1 MTEVLMLAL
10 TLVAGLALLSH
21 WGKKNRRADVS
32 LILMLLF
39 ISFLILGLGA
49 LLSAGMLL
57 SEVVEMRELGEPGA
71 APAIAA
77 FIFTGAGI
85 AGLALCAPPLLKV
98 LGRPPK
104 RPFWSDPPVFF
115 ALWLFTMV
123 LSYNLAN
130 LILFEDIADAL
141 TLSEESRIS
150 PGLVL
155 ASQLPLVVI
164 ALVGVGV
171 GVRRGPRETLVRL
184 GYGPVSP
191 LQLGVVFL
199 FILGAFGLSSVADHL
214 FATLQPELYE
224 RVGEISDALF
234 NPEGLDPLTAVLFAL
249 LLGFGAAA
257 GEETLFRGAVQP
269 VFGITLTSVLFASM
283 HIQYGP
289 SILLVYIFVLS
300 LGLGLLRKRINTTAS
315 FLAHSGYNAS
325 SVLLA
330 YFFGV

>member
-1 MTEVLMLAL
+1 MTEVLVLAL
-10 TLVAGLALLSH
+10 TLVAGLTLLSH
-21 WGKKNRRADVS
+21 WGKKNRGAEVS
-32 LILMLLF
+32 LILALLF
-39 ISFLILGLGA
+39 VSLLILGFGA

-57 SEVVEMRELGEPGA
+57 SSVVETREIGGSTVT
-71 APAIAA
+71 PAMVA
-77 FIFTGAGI
+77 FILISAGL
-85 AGLALCAPPLLKV
+85 AGLALCVPPLLKV

-104 RPFWSDPPVFF
+104 HPFWSDPPIFF
-115 ALWLFTMV
+115 ALWLFAMV

-130 LILFEDIADAL
+130 LILFEYVADAL

-155 ASQLPLVVI
+155 ASQLPLVVV
-164 ALVGVGV
+164 ALVGVGA
-171 GVRRGPRETLVRL
+171 GVRRGPRETLARL
-184 GYGPVSP
+184 GYGAVSP
-191 LQLGVVFL
+191 RQLGVVFL
-199 FILGAFGLSSVADHL
+199 FILGAFGLTSVADYL
-214 FATLQPELYE
+214 FVTLQP
-224 RVGEISDALF
+224 
-234 NPEGLDPLTAVLFAL
+234 VLFAL
-249 LLGFGAAA
+249 LLGFAAGA

-269 VFGITLTSVLFASM
+269 VFGIALTSILFASM

-289 SILLVYIFVLS
+289 SVLLGYIFILS

>member
-1 MTEVLMLAL
+1 MTEVLVLAL
-10 TLVAGLALLSH
+10 TLVAGLTLLSH
-21 WGKKNRRADVS
+21 WGKKNRGAEVS
-32 LILMLLF
+32 LILALLF
-39 ISFLILGLGA
+39 VSLLILGFGA

-57 SEVVEMRELGEPGA
+57 FSAVETREIGGSTVTPT
-71 APAIAA
+71 IVA
-77 FIFTGAGI
+77 FILISAGL
-85 AGLALCAPPLLKV
+85 AGLALCMPPLLKV

-104 RPFWSDPPVFF
+104 HPFWSDPPIFF
-115 ALWLFTMV
+115 ALWLFAMV
-123 LSYNLAN
+123 LSYNFAN
-130 LILFEDIADAL
+130 LILFEDVADAL

-155 ASQLPLVVI
+155 ASQLPLVVV

-171 GVRRGPRETLVRL
+171 GVRRGPRETIARL

-224 RVGEISDALF
+224 RVGEVSDALF
-234 NPEGLDPLTAVLFAL
+234 NPEGLEPLTAVLFAL

-269 VFGITLTSVLFASM
+269 VFGIALTSILFASM

-289 SILLVYIFVLS
+289 SVLLGYIFILS

-325 SVLLA
+325 SVLLT

>member
-21 WGKKNRRADVS
+21 WGKKNQRAEVS

-39 ISFLILGLGA
+39 VSLLILGFGA

-57 SEVVEMRELGEPGA
+57 SEVVEMGELGEPVA

-77 FIFTGAGI
+77 FILTCAGL

-104 RPFWSDPPVFF
+104 HPFWSDPPVYF

-123 LSYNLAN
+123 LSYNFAN

-155 ASQLPLVVI
+155 ASQLPLVVV

-171 GVRRGPRETLVRL
+171 GVRRGPRETLDRL

-199 FILGAFGLSSVADHL
+199 FILGAFGLSSVADYL
-214 FATLQPELYE
+214 FVTLQPELYE

-269 VFGITLTSVLFASM
+269 VLGIALTSVLFASM

-289 SILLVYIFVLS
+289 SMLLGYIFVLS

-330 YFFGV
+330 YFVGV

>member
-1 MTEVLMLAL
+1 MVEVLVLAL

-21 WGKKNRRADVS
+21 WGKKNRKAEVS

-39 ISFLILGLGA
+39 VSLLILGFGA
-49 LLSAGMLL
+49 LLSTGMLL
-57 SEVVEMRELGEPGA
+57 SALVQTREIGGSTVTL
-71 APAIAA
+71 AIGA
-77 FIFTGAGI
+77 FILIGAGL
-85 AGLALCAPPLLKV
+85 AGLALCVPPLLKV
-98 LGRPPK
+98 LGRQPK
-104 RPFWSDPPVFF
+104 RPFWSEPPIFF
-115 ALWLFTMV
+115 ALWLFVMV
-123 LSYNLAN
+123 LAYNLIS
-130 LILFEDIADAL
+130 LVLFEDVADAL

-155 ASQLPLVVI
+155 ASQLPLVII

-171 GVRRGPRETLVRL
+171 GVRRGPRETLARL

-191 LQLGVVFL
+191 PQLGVVFL
-199 FILGAFGLSSVADHL
+199 FILGAFGISFIADHL
-214 FATLQPELYE
+214 FAALQPELYE
-224 RVGEISDALF
+224 RVGEVSDALF
-234 NPEGLDPLTAVLFAL
+234 NPEGLEPLTVILFAL

-269 VFGITLTSVLFASM
+269 VFGIIPTSMLFASM

-289 SILLVYIFVLS
+289 SVLLAYIFILS
-300 LGLGLLRKRINTTAS
+300 LSLGLLRKRINTTAS
-315 FLAHSGYNAS
+315 FLAHSGYNGS